1 MTLNGQHIFTD
12 MLALC
17 GGRNIFA
24 GEPLLVPTVSPEA
37 VIAANP
43 EVLLT
48 ASMGATQGS
57 RPIDTLD
64 GWKRWPQLLA
74 VQRGNLFSING
85 DLINRFGPRL
95 VEAAAQLCDDLEQAR
110 MKRRNTQAASGR

>member
-1 MTLNGQHIFTD
+1 MLRLVRAVDRHADVVGLGLRQLGQLHAD
-12 MLALC
+12 LA
-17 GGRNIFA
+17 
-24 GEPLLVPTVSPEA
+24 E
-37 VIAANP
+37 
-43 EVLLT
+43 
-48 ASMGATQGS
+48 
-57 RPIDTLD
+57 
-64 GWKRWPQLLA
+64 